1 MLIEETNRRQHER
14 IPVGVPVRVSTIDP
28 ETDPWTGRSFFRAI
42 DEVSVN
48 LSRGGLYLQTDD
60 AVRPGQRV
68 LLELDLPGGKPFEA
82 VGRVK
87 WMNSRVTPQGESRS
101 TGLGFEFLGGSR
113 EQAAVLDAFLSGTS
127 PSCEGVDGTP
137 LATE

>member
-1 MLIEETNRRQHER
+1 MLIEETKRRLHER

-48 LSRGGLYLQTDD
+48 LSRGGLYLQTND

-87 WMNSRVTPQGESRS
+87 WMNSRVTPQGQARS

-113 EQAAVLDAFLSGTS
+113 EQAAILDEFLTS
-127 PSCEGVDGTP
+127 RSHSREGEEDTA
-137 LATE
+137 LATD